1 MFSPPLSL
9 SLFVLLS
16 LTTPPHDRTSKRR
29 VRRRR
34 RRRFLPPTQ
43 VVMIKTSEA
52 ERRFPAC
59 LGNRKMDAVDK
70 LVVRFHFNG
79 EFLFDG
85 KNTCYV
91 NGREALSYVDRKKVS
106 LNEIRDQ
113 AKEHCEVAEKALFHW
128 CFPGKSIDDGLRVL
142 HDDKTCLLMAK
153 YTTQGVVADV
163 YVELVDIEEIDTEA
177 NKDEVGS
184 DFEDEMK
191 EISDNDDLDDNT
203 VELIGGNE
211 VIMINSSPTHVN
223 KNDMCGGKRKV
234 FKTSSV
240 GTKSNGD
247 SSSDS
252 EYLPGDSSSSGDDEE
267 ADEIEKTFKEFKR
280 KFKAG
285 HVSELDEITWA
296 GGAEPSRG
304 IVPYVLEEGHETPY
318 YDSSDDEA
326 SFDEQGSSGE
336 LEENKLVTSRRI
348 AEKYENLIKANPQW
362 SLNHI
367 QTTISEEMFANV
379 SISKIKRAK
388 ALVMKKMFD
397 DKKGEYSLVFNY
409 QEELLRSNPGS
420 TVMVKLDLDEVE
432 PVFQRFYVCF
442 DACKRGFLAGCRK
455 VVGLDGCFFKG
466 ATNGELLC
474 AIGRDANN
482 QMYPIAWAVV
492 EKENNDSWDWFCSL
506 LFRDL
511 KVGSGEGWVFIS
523 DQQKGILNAVHHWAP
538 LVEHRNCAR
547 HIYANWKKKFRNK
560 EWQKKFGV
568 DNNMCESFNKWIVQA
583 RYLPIISMLE
593 AIRCKVMVRIQ
604 ENRDKAAKWNTLIC
618 PNIYKRLKSYI
629 TESAFCHPIYN
640 GDDSFE
646 LAVPGSQQSSTSC
659 HKRKANASA
668 RAISTEKA
676 KRTCTGLGLQSRKSS
691 QDTVNLDI
699 GKRRVIRTSATARVA
714 TILGGT
720 ATMNLHAHGRSAHAS
735 SNVTITVTS
744 GTASAHVQTHEPAPR
759 SNSPQRKRRLPQLL
773 LSPPRSDGNE

>member
-1 MFSPPLSL
+1 
-9 SLFVLLS
+9 
-16 LTTPPHDRTSKRR
+16 
-29 VRRRR
+29 
-34 RRRFLPPTQ
+34 
-43 VVMIKTSEA
+43 
-52 ERRFPAC
+52 
-59 LGNRKMDAVDK
+59 MDAVDK

-91 NGREALSYVDRKKVS
+91 NGREALSYIDRKKVS

-113 AKEHCEVAEKALFHW
+113 AKEH
-128 CFPGKSIDDGLRVL
+128 
-142 HDDKTCLLMAK
+142 
-153 YTTQGVVADV
+153 Y
-163 YVELVDIEEIDTEA
+163 TEA

-203 VELIGGNE
+203 VELI
-211 VIMINSSPTHVN
+211 
-223 KNDMCGGKRKV
+223 
-234 FKTSSV
+234 
-240 GTKSNGD
+240 GD

-538 LVEHRNCAR
+538 LAEHRNCAR

-560 EWQKKFGV
+560 EWQKKFGDPHHWSRAWFKIGSDCDSV